1 MVGFKQVLNR
11 GFFFFSGDLGVG
23 EGDPVFI
30 FKYYFL
36 MLLPYSYLIFICLF
50 IFFFLLLFFFFFF
63 EESSNVIKKKKKK
76 RTSFVFTS
84 FEACLIVC
92 NYL

>member
-23 EGDPVFI
+23 EGDPVSL

-36 MLLPYSYLIFICLF
+36 MLLPYAYFALICLF
-50 IFFFLLLFFFFFF
+50 MFALSRLFFFFFLRKAVT
-63 EESSNVIKKKKKK
+63 SVKKKK
-76 RTSFVFTS
+76 REHLLFLHLLKP
-84 FEACLIVC
+84 A
-92 NYL
+92 

>member
-23 EGDPVFI
+23 EGDPVSL

-36 MLLPYSYLIFICLF
+36 MLLPYAYFALICLF
-50 IFFFLLLFFFFFF
+50 MFALSRLFFFFFF
-63 EESSNVIKKKKKK
+63 EESSNVSKKKKK
-76 RTSFVFTS
+76 REHLLFLHLLKP
-84 FEACLIVC
+84 A
-92 NYL
+92 